1 MPAQNPLPATQ
12 ESAAFSAISRY
23 LAQTLVSI
31 QSKHPEWIAE
41 KYRKT
46 QWAKPDFQS
55 ILIVKLTTSFRLA
68 TDVDSILLTAKKYLQ
83 ILLIPEFVNSPQ
95 FSKLIAKIQQF
106 AESKIA
112 PAKSSNSLPSKSPT
126 PTLSTTPTPSIDV
139 GIAILLLDVENLQ
152 LNIETEKFLEGI
164 CKYPIQIKVAFANW
178 RSMGKKDAEFHQRG
192 YQLIHVPPGKD
203 SADLKMATVG
213 ASIFVHYP
221 TAKEIFVCSSDRAL
235 THLSNTLQAHGLTVF
250 QVRKQQDKII
260 VLNSKTGQVET
271 HSLVSLPE
279 IDPIEKIVLQL
290 KELIKIEQQR
300 TSAQWVKLSRISA
313 LFKEN
318 YGLALNQV
326 VATHLLG
333 SKTRDIFLKYP
344 TDFVIHYPS
353 DTSQAYLTLFEVKLP
368 PKAPILN
375 KENSHNSIAE
385 PSSLENINSLE
396 DLETAIVKIVSE
408 LTGNSPANS
417 VFLSNVGSEFHRQY
431 GKQITQIIKEFN
443 LSRKFPK
450 FLQSCT
456 SLQITKAEKGWQ
468 VSIK

>member
-1 MPAQNPLPATQ
+1 MPAHNPLLATQ

-55 ILIVKLTTSFRLA
+55 ILIFKFTKSFRLA
-68 TDVDSILLTAKKYLQ
+68 KDVDSILLTAKKYLQ
-83 ILLIPEFVNSPQ
+83 ILLIPEFINSAQ
-95 FSKLIAKIQQF
+95 FTKLIAKIQQL
-106 AESKIA
+106 AEAPIA
-112 PAKSSNSLPSKSPT
+112 PAKSNKSASSKP
-126 PTLSTTPTPSIDV
+126 PTPSLGV

-152 LNIETEKFLEGI
+152 LNLETEKFLEGI
-164 CKYPIQIKVAFANW
+164 CQYPIQIKVAFANW

-250 QVRKQQDKII
+250 QVRKQVDKII
-260 VLNSKTGQVET
+260 VLNSKTGQTET
-271 HSLVSLPE
+271 YSLVSVTEP
-279 IDPIEKIVLQL
+279 DPIEKLILNL
-290 KELIKIEQQR
+290 KTIIKIEQER
-300 TSAQWVKLSRISA
+300 TSAQWVKLSRISV

-318 YGLALNQV
+318 YGSPLNQV

-333 SKTRDIFLKYP
+333 TKTRDIFIKYP
-344 TDFVIHYPS
+344 TEFVVHQPS
-353 DTSQAYLTLFEVKLP
+353 ENSQAYVTLFDVKQSPKP
-368 PKAPILN
+368 PIIN
-375 KENSHNSIAE
+375 KDSSPNSMAVSA
-385 PSSLENINSLE
+385 SLESINSLE
-396 DLETAIVKIVSE
+396 DLETAIVQIVKE
-408 LTGNSPANS
+408 LTKNSPANS

-456 SLQITKAEKGWQ
+456 SLQIQKVDKGWQ
-468 VSIK
+468 VSLK

>member
-1 MPAQNPLPATQ
+1 MPAHNPLLATQ

-55 ILIVKLTTSFRLA
+55 ILIFKFTKSFRLA
-68 TDVDSILLTAKKYLQ
+68 KDVDSILLTAKKYLQ
-83 ILLIPEFVNSPQ
+83 ILLIPEFINSAQ
-95 FSKLIAKIQQF
+95 CTKLIAKIKQL
-106 AESKIA
+106 AEAPTA
-112 PAKSSNSLPSKSPT
+112 PAKSNNSALSKPLT
-126 PTLSTTPTPSIDV
+126 PTVPTPSLSV

-152 LNIETEKFLEGI
+152 LNLETEKFLEGI
-164 CKYPIQIKVAFANW
+164 CQYPIQIKVAFANW

-221 TAKEIFVCSSDRAL
+221 TAKEILVCSSDRAL

-250 QVRKQQDKII
+250 QVRKQVDKII
-260 VLNSKTGQVET
+260 VLNSKTGQTET
-271 HSLVSLPE
+271 HSLVSVTEP
-279 IDPIEKIVLQL
+279 DPIEKLILNL
-290 KELIKIEQQR
+290 KQLIKIEQER
-300 TSAQWVKLSRISA
+300 TSAQWVKLSRISV

-318 YGLALNQV
+318 YGSPLNQV

-333 SKTRDIFLKYP
+333 TKTRDIFIKYP
-344 TDFVIHYPS
+344 TEFVVHQPS
-353 DTSQAYLTLFEVKLP
+353 ETSQAYVTLFEVKQSPKP
-368 PKAPILN
+368 PIIN
-375 KENSHNSIAE
+375 KDSSPNSMAVPASWE
-385 PSSLENINSLE
+385 SINSLE
-396 DLETAIVKIVSE
+396 ELETAIVQIVKD
-408 LTGNSPANS
+408 LTRNSPANS

-431 GKQITQIIKEFN
+431 GKQITQIIREFN

-456 SLQITKAEKGWQ
+456 SLQIEKVDKGWQ
-468 VSIK
+468 VSLK

>member
-1 MPAQNPLPATQ
+1 MPAHNPLLATQ
-12 ESAAFSAISRY
+12 ESAAFSVISRY

-55 ILIVKLTTSFRLA
+55 ILIFKFTKSFRLA
-68 TDVDSILLTAKKYLQ
+68 KDVDSILLTAKKYLQ
-83 ILLIPEFVNSPQ
+83 ILLIPEFINSAQ
-95 FSKLIAKIQQF
+95 FTKLIAKIQQL
-106 AESKIA
+106 AEAPIA
-112 PAKSSNSLPSKSPT
+112 PAKSNNSAPSKPPT
-126 PTLSTTPTPSIDV
+126 PTVPTPSFGV

-152 LNIETEKFLEGI
+152 LNLETEKFLEGI
-164 CKYPIQIKVAFANW
+164 CQYPIQIKVAFANW

-250 QVRKQQDKII
+250 QVRKQVDKII
-260 VLNSKTGQVET
+260 VLNSKTGQTET
-271 HSLVSLPE
+271 HSLVSVTEP
-279 IDPIEKIVLQL
+279 DPIEKLILNL
-290 KELIKIEQQR
+290 KELIKIEQER
-300 TSAQWVKLSRISA
+300 TSAQWVKLSRISV

-318 YGLALNQV
+318 YGSALNQV

-333 SKTRDIFLKYP
+333 TKTRDIFIKYP
-344 TDFVIHYPS
+344 TDFVVHQPS
-353 DTSQAYLTLFEVKLP
+353 ENSQAYVTLFEVKQSPKP
-368 PKAPILN
+368 PIIN
-375 KENSHNSIAE
+375 KDSSPNSMEVSA
-385 PSSLENINSLE
+385 SLASINSLE
-396 DLETAIVKIVSE
+396 DLETAIVQIVKD
-408 LTGNSPANS
+408 LTRNSPANS

-456 SLQITKAEKGWQ
+456 SLQIQKVDKGWQ
-468 VSIK
+468 VSLK

>member
-1 MPAQNPLPATQ
+1 MPAHNPLLATQ

-55 ILIVKLTTSFRLA
+55 ILIVKFTKSFRLA
-68 TDVDSILLTAKKYLQ
+68 TDADSILLTAKKYLQ

-95 FSKLIAKIQQF
+95 FSKIIAKIQQL
-106 AESKIA
+106 AESQI
-112 PAKSSNSLPSKSPT
+112 PRVKSNNSVPSKPS
-126 PTLSTTPTPSIDV
+126 TPSPSSIPSGDV

-164 CKYPIQIKVAFANW
+164 CHYPIQIKVAFANW

-221 TAKEIFVCSSDRAL
+221 TAKEILVCSSDRAL

-250 QVRKQQDKII
+250 QVRKQLDKII

-279 IDPIEKIVLQL
+279 IDPIEKIVFQL
-290 KELIKIEQQR
+290 KELIKIEQER

-318 YGLALNQV
+318 YGLTLNQV
-326 VATHLLG
+326 VASNLLG
-333 SKTRDIFLKYP
+333 TKSRDIFIKYP
-344 TDFVIHYPS
+344 TEFVVHHPS
-353 DTSQAYLTLFEVKLP
+353 DTSQAYVTLFEVKLP
-368 PKAPILN
+368 PKSPILS
-375 KENSHNSIAE
+375 KESSHKNIEE
-385 PSSLENINSLE
+385 PTSLESINSLE
-396 DLETAIVKIVSE
+396 ELETAIVKIVSD

-456 SLQITKAEKGWQ
+456 SLEIKKAEKGWQ

>member
-1 MPAQNPLPATQ
+1 MPAHNPLPATQ
-12 ESAAFSAISRY
+12 ESVTFSAISRY

-55 ILIVKLTTSFRLA
+55 ILIVKFTKSFLLA
-68 TDVDSILLTAKKYLQ
+68 TDVESILITAQKYLQ
-83 ILLIPEFVNSPQ
+83 ILLIPEFINSPQ
-95 FSKLIAKIQQF
+95 FSKLIAKIEQLV
-106 AESKIA
+106 ESKIA
-112 PAKSSNSLPSKSPT
+112 PAKSNNSVSSKPS
-126 PTLSTTPTPSIDV
+126 TPTPSVDA

-164 CKYPIQIKVAFANW
+164 CQYPIQIKVAFANW

-221 TAKEIFVCSSDRAL
+221 TAKEILVCSSDRAL

-250 QVRKQQDKII
+250 QVRKQLDKII
-260 VLNSKTGQVET
+260 VLNSKTGQIET

-279 IDPIEKIVLQL
+279 IDPIEKIVFQL
-290 KELIKIEQQR
+290 KELIKIEQER

-318 YGLALNQV
+318 YGSALNQV

-333 SKTRDIFLKYP
+333 TKTRDIFLKYP
-344 TDFVIHYPS
+344 TEFVVHHPS
-353 DTSQAYLTLFEVKLP
+353 ETSQAYVTLFEVKLP

-375 KENSHNSIAE
+375 KDILNKSIPE
-385 PSSLENINSLE
+385 PLSLENINSLE
-396 DLETAIVKIVSE
+396 DLETAIVKIVGD

-456 SLQITKAEKGWQ
+456 SLQIKKAEKGWQ

>member
-1 MPAQNPLPATQ
+1 MPAHNPLPATQ
-12 ESAAFSAISRY
+12 KSAAFSAISRY

-55 ILIVKLTTSFRLA
+55 VLIVKLTTSFRLA

-95 FSKLIAKIQQF
+95 FTKLIAKIQQF

-112 PAKSSNSLPSKSPT
+112 PAKSKNLVPSKSPSLT
-126 PTLSTTPTPSIDV
+126 PTLSVEV

-152 LNIETEKFLEGI
+152 LNLETEKFLEGI
-164 CKYPIQIKVAFANW
+164 CQYPIQIKVAFANW

-235 THLSNTLQAHGLTVF
+235 THLSNTLQSHGLTVF
-250 QVRKQQDKII
+250 QVRKQLDKII

-318 YGLALNQV
+318 HGSALNQV

-333 SKTRDIFLKYP
+333 TKTRDIFLKYP
-344 TDFVIHYPS
+344 TEFVIHYPS
-353 DTSQAYLTLFEVKLP
+353 DASQAYVSLFEVKLS
-368 PKAPILN
+368 PKSPILN
-375 KENSHNSIAE
+375 KEISHNSITE
-385 PSSLENINSLE
+385 PSSLESINSLE
-396 DLETAIVKIVSE
+396 DLEIAIVKIVSE
-408 LTGNSPANS
+408 LTGNSPENS

>member
-1 MPAQNPLPATQ
+1 MPDRTSLSATQ
-12 ESAAFSAISRY
+12 KSVAVSAISRY
-23 LAQTLVSI
+23 IAHALVCI
-31 QSKHPEWIAE
+31 QEEHPEWIAE

-46 QWAKPDFQS
+46 QWAQPDFQS
-55 ILIVKLTTSFRLA
+55 ILIGKLIKSLKVA
-68 TDVDSILLTAKKYLQ
+68 IDTDTLLLTVKKYLA

-95 FSKLIAKIQQF
+95 FNQLFAKIQQL
-106 AESKIA
+106 AESPIA
-112 PAKSSNSLPSKSPT
+112 AARSNNSVASKLPTGPVDRTASVA
-126 PTLSTTPTPSIDV
+126 V

-164 CKYPIQIKVAFANW
+164 CTYPIQIKVAFANW
-178 RSMGKKDAEFHQRG
+178 RSMGKKDAEFHERG

-250 QVRKQQDKII
+250 QVRKQIDKII
-260 VLNSKTGQVET
+260 VLNSRTGQLET
-271 HSLVSLPE
+271 YSLVSTPE
-279 IDPIEKIVLQL
+279 IQPIEQVVIQL
-290 KELIKIEQQR
+290 KKLIKTEQER
-300 TSAQWVKLSRISA
+300 TSTQWIKLSTISA
-313 LFKEN
+313 LFRET
-318 YGLALNQV
+318 YGLPLNQV
-326 VATHLLG
+326 VANHLLG

-344 TDFVIHYPS
+344 TEFVVHKPS
-353 DTSQAYLTLFEVKLP
+353 DTSQAYVTLFEVKLS
-368 PKAPILN
+368 PKPPILN
-375 KENSHNSIAE
+375 KEIMKNGVAA
-385 PSSLENINSLE
+385 PSSLTDINSLE
-396 DLETAIVKIVSE
+396 DLETALVKIVGD
-408 LTGNSPANS
+408 LTDNSSKNY

-456 SLQITKAEKGWQ
+456 SLQLKKAEKGWQ
-468 VSIK
+468 VSLN